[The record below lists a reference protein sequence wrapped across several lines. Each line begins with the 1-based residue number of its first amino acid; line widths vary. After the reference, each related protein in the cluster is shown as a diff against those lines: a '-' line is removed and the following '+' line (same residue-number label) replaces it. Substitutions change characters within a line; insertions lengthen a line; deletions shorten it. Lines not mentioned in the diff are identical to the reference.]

1 MIGLWPLFNPDTFR
15 SSGLN
20 FGKKKGSVHFQYS
33 FFIEILRELAPNY
46 IKWPDARERQIIATE
61 FEERYGYPGAIG
73 CIDGVNRDIT
83 APLEHPQAYV
93 NRHHRYSMLV
103 QAVCDHRLVYRDVYC
118 GEPGA
123 IGDVRNY
130 DNSDLAV
137 LLLTQPDMIDPEQH
151 LLGDGI
157 YTLSS
162 KVAHAT

>member
-1 MIGLWPLFNPDTFR
+1 MGNHMRATNRLQRVRMPLDLRLMIGLWPLFNPDTFR

-73 CIDGVNRDIT
+73 WIDGVNVDIT

-93 NRHHRYSMLV
+93 N
-103 QAVCDHRLVYRDVYC
+103 
-118 GEPGA
+118 
-123 IGDVRNY
+123 
-130 DNSDLAV
+130 
-137 LLLTQPDMIDPEQH
+137 
-151 LLGDGI
+151 
-157 YTLSS
+157 
-162 KVAHAT
+162 